1 MKLTFIPTVHHRYV
15 RQNINFIYK
24 LEGKVRNNFKK
35 LPINKISIPICKKP
49 LAIQI
54 KPRFFMF
61 LQNQKKM
68 DPNINN
74 KIKFIII
81 LNF

>member
-1 MKLTFIPTVHHRYV
+1 MKLTFMPTVHHMYV

-24 LEGKVRNNFKK
+24 LEGKVRNNLKK
-35 LPINKISIPICKKP
+35 LPINNINIPICNNP
-49 LAIQI
+49 LAIQS

-61 LQNQKKM
+61 LQNQKKIA
-68 DPNINN
+68 PNKNN

-81 LNF
+81 